1 MKKPLLI
8 VETDAEIKS
17 IKEELDKGYE
27 MFREA
32 QEFVKKQQ
40 EASWKQLVG
49 SQWEK
54 VEALLRD
61 RNLLPEDFDD
71 EKYSLG
77 FSDGVLYLT
86 SKSDDPKRDIASSIL
101 EMIFKRD

>member
-1 MKKPLLI
+1 MKKPLVI
-8 VETDAEIKS
+8 VETDAEIKG

-27 MFREA
+27 MFKEA

-49 SQWEK
+49 SQWDK
-54 VEALLRD
+54 VTDLLRD
-61 RNLLPEDFDD
+61 RNLLPEDYTD
-71 EKYSLG
+71 EKYNLG
-77 FSDGVLYLT
+77 FSDGVLYL
-86 SKSDDPKRDIASSIL
+86 SCKDDDPKRELANIF